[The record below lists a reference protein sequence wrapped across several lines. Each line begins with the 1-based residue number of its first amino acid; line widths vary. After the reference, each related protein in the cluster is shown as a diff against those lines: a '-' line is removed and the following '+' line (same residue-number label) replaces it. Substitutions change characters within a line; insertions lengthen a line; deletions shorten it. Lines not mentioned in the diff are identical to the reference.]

1 MTGSSNPLHSRR
13 ADIIRAIDALI
24 DAHDKWCDD
33 LTTTGIDDGSDLD
46 AALQVAISTIC
57 YGDVPADCREI
68 ADRMR
73 RVELEYQAYVDRA
86 KVTTEGEPVQAFW
99 SAFRD
104 VLETYRKVRIAVEGR
119 VLKSVKEYKAE
130 GLNDYQIAV
139 QFGLRVDGR
148 WTGIFFSEHGQPLS
162 RQIEQEA
169 DEPGSVIPADFVH
182 PEDQI
187 IRQKLNIELQGHLD
201 RATQVEE
208 QSKAGIVQKSE
219 AERLKEIESDV
230 IAFLKEGALPW
241 QVAKRFE
248 ITLNQVDDVAKR
260 HGIATE
266 SAPADSDDDDA
277 DSPEEPTAAA
287 AEPEPPKATPD
298 AVKAAAVERFEDGRT
313 DMKAIAVELSQHFS
327 SAVTVQRVSALHS
340 AWKRRSTTEATA

>member
-13 ADIIRAIDALI
+13 GDIIRAIDTLI
-24 DAHDKWCDD
+24 EAHDKWCDD
-33 LTTTGIDDGSDLD
+33 LTATGIEDGSDLD

-73 RVELEYQAYVDRA
+73 RVDLEYQAYVDRA
-86 KVTTEGEPVQAFW
+86 KITTDGEPVQAFW

-104 VLETYRKVRIAVEGR
+104 VIETYRKVRIAVEGR

-130 GLNDYQIAV
+130 GLNDFQIAV
-139 QFGLRVDGR
+139 QFGLRVDGN
-148 WTGIFFSEHGQPLS
+148 WTGIFFTEHGQPLS
-162 RQIEQEA
+162 KLIEQEA
-169 DEPGSVIPADFVH
+169 DKPGSVIPADFVH
-182 PEDQI
+182 PEDKI
-187 IRQKLNIELQGHLD
+187 IREKLNIELQGHLD
-201 RATQVEE
+201 RATQVEQ
-208 QSKAGIVQKSE
+208 QSKAGIVQQSE
-219 AERLKEIESDV
+219 AERLKEIEADV
-230 IAFLKEGALPW
+230 VEFLREGALPW

-266 SAPADSDDDDA
+266 SAPADSESTDE
-277 DSPEEPTAAA
+277 DSPVEPVDENASQ
-287 AEPEPPKATPD
+287 EPPKATPD
-298 AVKAAAVERFEDGRT
+298 AVKAAAVERFESGRT

-340 AWKRRSTTEATA
+340 AWKRRTTAEATA